1 MKLLT
6 RTEQTAPES
15 KTYAELESDAV
26 AYAVPAHMMVLAFN
40 ECLRKGWTMRMDVHQ
55 KLDMSAG
62 VPLVGFDPLSIM
74 RLATKIDAIATE
86 LLRELNPD
94 NEVDAL
100 HTVAMF
106 TLQLIDEGLLKDA
119 TAIVVVV
126 ALLLMEDIK
135 QGNEDWP
142 FKEKYLRAQGKLL
155 LHKAT
160 RAGLYQRRMTDE
172 LFSMKGD

>member
-6 RTEQTAPES
+6 KQDASAPEPKS
-15 KTYAELESDAV
+15 YEELESDAV
-26 AYAVPAHMMVLAFN
+26 AYAVPAHMMTLAFN
-40 ECLRKGWTMRMDVHQ
+40 ECFCKGWTMRMDVHQ
-55 KLDMSAG
+55 KLDQSAG
-62 VPLVGFDPLSIM
+62 VPLVGFDPLTIM
-74 RLATKIDAIATE
+74 RLATKIDALATE
-86 LLRELNPD
+86 LLRDLNPD

-106 TLQLIDEGLLKDA
+106 VLQLIDEGLLKDA

-135 QGNEDWP
+135 EGNEDWP
-142 FKEKYLRAQGKLL
+142 FKEKFLRAQGKKL

-160 RAGLYQRRMTDE
+160 RAGLYQRRMTNQ
-172 LFSMKGD
+172 LFAE